1 MLRIRNISLSPDGDK
16 DAALRKEAARRLGVP
31 ASEVLAWKIV
41 RRSIDARK
49 KDALRILYTLDVT
62 VDGEERFLERGLRD
76 VSKAD
81 VPAFSL
87 PAPALRPA
95 QRPVVV
101 GFGPAGMFAALA
113 LAEAGL
119 RPLVLERGLDVDARK
134 EKVRIFQERGKLDP
148 GCNVQFG
155 EGGAGTFS
163 DGKLNTGVGGS
174 AVSWILEQFA
184 RFGAPRRITWDAM
197 PHVGTDILCN
207 VVKNLRC
214 RVEELGGEVRF
225 GAQLTGLRFSGGS
238 LQRIQVLC
246 GEKTEE
252 IPCKAMFLATGHSAR
267 DTVQYLHALG
277 FPLEAKPFAM
287 GVRIEHLQ
295 KEIDRAQYGRF
306 AGHRAL
312 GAAPYK
318 LAVHPEG
325 GSSVYTFCMCPG
337 GYVMAAASEVGGIV
351 TNGMSYSG
359 RAGENSNA
367 ALLVSLP
374 VESFPYP
381 GPLGGMHWQK
391 ELEQRAYGLTGA
403 YLAPAQLV
411 GDFLAGRASVGPGR
425 VKPTY
430 RPGVHYCDLHE
441 VLPEAI
447 TKPLELAFPLLERR
461 LKGFSCPDALL
472 TAPETRS
479 SSPVRILRDKGMQV
493 PGFAGVYPCGEGA
506 GWAGGIVSAAADAL
520 RCCAA
525 YLESLRES

>member
-1 MLRIRNISLSPDGDK
+1 MLRIRNISLSPDEDRQEL
-16 DAALRKEAARRLGVP
+16 LRREAARRLGIPV
-31 ASEVLAWKIV
+31 SDVLEWKIV
-41 RRSIDARK
+41 RRSIDART
-49 KDALRILYTLDVT
+49 KDALRILYTLDVA
-62 VDGEERFLERGLRD
+62 VNGEEKLLQRKLRD
-76 VSKAD
+76 VVRAE
-81 VPAFSL
+81 PAIFAM
-87 PAPALRPA
+87 PRPA
-95 QRPVVV
+95 ALPEERPVVV

-119 RPLVLERGLDVDARK
+119 RPLVLERGLDVDARR
-134 EKVRIFQERGKLDP
+134 EKLRLFQDFGRLDP

-174 AVSWILEQFA
+174 AVGWILEQFV
-184 RFGAPRRITWDAM
+184 RFGAPRRVTWDAM
-197 PHVGTDILCN
+197 PHVGTDVLCG

-225 GAQLTGLRFSGGS
+225 GAQLTGLQFRDGC
-238 LQRIQVLC
+238 LRQIEALC
-246 GEKTEE
+246 GGKKET
-252 IPCKAMFLATGHSAR
+252 IPCKTLFLATGHSAR
-267 DTVQYLHALG
+267 DTLQYLHGLG

-295 KEIDRAQYGRF
+295 REIDRVQYGRF

-337 GYVMAAASEVGGIV
+337 GYVMAAASEEGGIV

-374 VESFPYP
+374 VESFPYA
-381 GPLGGMHWQK
+381 GPLGGMYWQR
-391 ELEQRAYGLTGA
+391 ELEQKAYRMSDS
-403 YLAPAQLV
+403 YHAPAQLV
-411 GDFLAGRASVGPGR
+411 GDFLAGRASAGPGH
-425 VKPTY
+425 VQPSY
-430 RPGVHYCDLHE
+430 RPGVQYCDLHE
-441 VLPEAI
+441 LLPEVI

-461 LKGFSCPDALL
+461 LKGFAHPEALL
-472 TAPETRS
+472 TGPETRS
-479 SSPVRILRDKGMQV
+479 SSPVRILRSERLQV

-525 YLESLRES
+525 YLESLEA